1 MTVQHIV
8 LVEWKDEAD
17 QATIDAFVAAVS
29 AFPEKIDG
37 VEKVEFGK
45 NISERA
51 GNYTHVGIVTMR
63 DRDVLAVYGPHPEHQ
78 AALAG
83 AMPVVEN
90 ILVADLET

>member
-17 QATIDAFVAAVS
+17 DATIDAFLAAVS
-29 AFPEKIDG
+29 ALPEKIDG

-45 NISERA
+45 NFTDRA
-51 GNYTHVGIVTMR
+51 GNFTHVGIVTMR
-63 DRDVLAVYGPHPEHQ
+63 DRDVLAAYGPHPEHQ

-83 AMPVVEN
+83 AMPVVEK
-90 ILVADLET
+90 IIVADIET